1 MGPLPVPYPMMS
13 ARLFLLLAAAVSEV
27 IPVRTQEEFDAFP
40 EKLAQALPEAD
51 SVRVEFGPGTFFF
64 AEDHLDWQGLDC
76 AGVDVILSGK
86 DTRLVAA
93 DGVGEM
99 PFSPDDGWVD
109 LEKDTDVSR
118 MGPTRTALFYPVPSL
133 LHRGR
138 FRLRCREPDL
148 SEAEAADVYVVVTQW
163 FQGALYKVVKIS
175 RGVAHLERV
184 GEHST
189 AWFTELRFGR
199 CLPRYRMINHPADR
213 PAETAHR
220 SLASTFCRLDDCR
233 LGTFRIEGIR
243 FLGNRAGEPLLLFKG
258 LQADSTVVS
267 GCSFEGIR
275 STVVSCVS
283 SGHVRFRNNA
293 VTRCYRGGVT
303 ADPASADV
311 RVESNAFRDMGLALT
326 NAPAVLCKG
335 PEYRIAGNL
344 FEDFAY
350 AAVGVGTHFKETE
363 DPVSSGIVEDNEIC
377 MTEAFR
383 RKPMRMLIDS
393 GAIYIWTQNA
403 GTVIRHNYIHDI
415 EGHHGNRGIFG
426 DDGVLGV
433 HVEDNLVLD
442 VHPSWCI
449 DLRKRHKVQRMA
461 GSLVEKANVANRVT
475 GNVVN
480 GRCRL
485 YVRKDDPESYIGE
498 NLTLPVGSSREE
510 ALEIWKQWTGR

>member
-1 MGPLPVPYPMMS
+1 MMF
-13 ARLFLLLAAAVSEV
+13 AHLFLLLAAAVSEV

-40 EKLAQALPEAD
+40 EKLVNALSQAD
-51 SVRVEFGPGTFFF
+51 SIRVEFGPGTFFF
-64 AEDHLDWQGLDC
+64 ADGHLDLQGLDC
-76 AGVDVILSGK
+76 AGADVVLSGNG
-86 DTRLVAA
+86 TRLVAA
-93 DGVGEM
+93 DRDGEE
-99 PFSPDDGWVD
+99 PFSPGDGWVD
-109 LEKDTDVSR
+109 LARDVDVSR
-118 MGPTRTALFYPVPSL
+118 MGPVRTARFYPVPSL
-133 LHRGR
+133 LHPGR
-138 FRLRCREPDL
+138 FRLRCKEPDL
-148 SEAEAADVYVVVTQW
+148 SEEDAADVYIVVTQW

-175 RGVAHLERV
+175 RGVARLERV

-189 AWFTELRFGR
+189 AWYTEFRFGR

-213 PAETAHR
+213 LAKTPHR
-220 SLASTFCRLDDCR
+220 CQESLFCRLDGSR
-233 LGTFRIEGIR
+233 FGTFRIEGIR
-243 FLGNRAGEPLLLFKG
+243 FIGNRAGEPLIQFRN
-258 LQADSTVVS
+258 LQTDSTIVS

-275 STVVSCVS
+275 STVLA
-283 SGHVRFRNNA
+283 GEATDHVRFRDNV
-293 VTRCYRGGVT
+293 VTRCYRGGLST
-303 ADPASADV
+303 DPASADV
-311 RVESNAFRDMGLALT
+311 RVEGNTFRDMGLALT

-350 AAVGVGTHFKETE
+350 SAVGVGTHFKETE
-363 DPVSSGIVEDNEIC
+363 DPVASGVVEDNEIY

-415 EGHHGNRGIFG
+415 HGHHGNRGIFG

-433 HVEDNLVLD
+433 RIEDNLVLD

-449 DLRKRHKVQRMA
+449 DLRKRYKVQRMA
-461 GSLVEKANVANRVT
+461 GSKVEKANVANRVT
-475 GNVVN
+475 GNIVN

-498 NLTLPVGSSREE
+498 NLTLPAGTSREE
-510 ALEIWKQWTGR
+510 ALELWKQWTGR

>member
-1 MGPLPVPYPMMS
+1 MIS
-13 ARLFLLLAAAVSEV
+13 AHLLLILAAAVSEV
-27 IPVRTQEEFDAFP
+27 IPVRTQAEFDAFP
-40 EKLAQALPEAD
+40 EKFAHALAEAD

-64 AEDHLDWQGLDC
+64 REGHLDLRGLDGTGK
-76 AGVDVILSGK
+76 AVVLSGN

-93 DGVGEM
+93 EGGGNA

-109 LEKDTDVSR
+109 LDRDTDVSQ
-118 MGPTRTALFYPVPSL
+118 MGPVRTARFYPIPSL

-138 FRLRCREPDL
+138 FRLRCLEPDL
-148 SEAEAADVYVVVTQW
+148 SEEDAAEVYMVVTQW

-175 RGVAHLERV
+175 RGVAHLEKA
-184 GEHST
+184 GEHYT
-189 AWFTELRFGR
+189 PWYTELRYGR

-213 PAETAHR
+213 PAKVSHR
-220 SLASTFCRLDDCR
+220 CLESAFCRLEDSR

-243 FLGNRAGEPLLLFKG
+243 FLGNRAGEPLIRLRN
-258 LQADSTVVS
+258 LQTDSTVVT

-275 STVVSCVS
+275 STVLACEAADR
-283 SGHVRFRNNA
+283 VRFRDNA
-293 VTRCYRGGVT
+293 VTRCYRGGVSADT
-303 ADPASADV
+303 ASSDV
-311 RVESNAFRDMGLALT
+311 RVERNAFRDMGLALT

-335 PEYRIAGNL
+335 PEYRIAENL

-350 AAVGVGTHFKETE
+350 SAVGVGTHFTETE
-363 DPVSSGIVEDNEIC
+363 DPVASGVVEDNEIY

-415 EGHHGNRGIFG
+415 YGHHGNRGIFG

-433 HVEDNLVLD
+433 RVEDNLVLD

-449 DLRKRHKVQRMA
+449 DLRKRHKVQRMR
-461 GSLVEKANVANRVT
+461 GSKVEKANVANRVT

-498 NLTLPVGSSREE
+498 NLTLPAGTTREE
-510 ALEIWKQWTGR
+510 ALEQWKQWTGR